1 MLGNKD
7 AAANIAV
14 RNLETA
20 RKFYEGTLGLKQV
33 GVEGDHLIA
42 YRSGNATILVYQS
55 TYAGTNKATAMTWT
69 VGDEVEGITR
79 ALKAIMGQTPAAFRR
94 EIR

>member
-20 RKFYEGTLGLKQV
+20 RKFYEGTLGLMRV
-33 GVEGDHLIA
+33 GSEGEELIA
-42 YRSGNATILVYQS
+42 YRSGNSTILFLSVQFS
-55 TYAGTNKATAMTWT
+55 RNQ
-69 VGDEVEGITR
+69 GDGGDLDSGR
-79 ALKAIMGQTPAAFRR
+79 
-94 EIR
+94 